1 MPKKSVFCDRAGTD
15 ISEITTKSKKTDKN
29 EHENGKCQIPKP
41 GRSNSQSLSSKSQI
55 QPWRFIKLQE

>member
-29 EHENGKCQIPKP
+29 KHENGKCQKPKP
-41 GRSNSQSLSSKSQI
+41 GKSNSQSKAH
-55 QPWRFIKLQE
+55 KVN